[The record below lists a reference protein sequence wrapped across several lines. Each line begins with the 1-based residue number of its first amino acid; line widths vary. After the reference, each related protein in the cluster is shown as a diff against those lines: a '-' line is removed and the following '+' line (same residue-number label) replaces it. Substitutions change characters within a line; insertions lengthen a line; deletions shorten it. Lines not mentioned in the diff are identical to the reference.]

1 MGDEFLDLE
10 ANRQQIGFHIG
21 AFDEEDGLYS
31 LDPRAGKIIIKS
43 TDFDYDAK
51 NVISKTEASI
61 EMERCQNIFDTPQ
74 ELTKLKS

>member
-10 ANRQQIGFHIG
+10 ANRQQIGFRIG
-21 AFDEEDGLYS
+21 AYDDEDGLYS

-43 TDFDYDAK
+43 TDFDYDTK
-51 NVISKTEASI
+51 DNKKTEAST

-74 ELTKLKS
+74 E